1 MTRPQSVG
9 SAGRRGAPGRL
20 PGARMLAAPLL
31 LAAMLG
37 AGSDAPVD
45 RMLRPILKAP
55 SVTAR
60 VLLYQSDPFGGPPE
74 ESSGRAWYQP
84 GRGLRVR
91 LERGGGEEVLADRSK
106 GGFFLYRV
114 REGTVYHAPWERT
127 PARLRRLVE
136 EPDRIL
142 ASDLRARAERRRMLG
157 SDREGFRVRDASL
170 GDSTTRVSLWIAPDP
185 KSGLLRWITLAA
197 DEDTIW
203 IELKGLALK
212 KSASEAD
219 LRLSAPR
226 DAKME
231 PLDPRELLPRGESR

>member
-1 MTRPQSVG
+1 MRMARPVG
-9 SAGRRGAPGRL
+9 GLGRESALRRFAGPWL
-20 PGARMLAAPLL
+20 LAGPLL
-31 LAAMLG
+31 LAAILG

-45 RMLRPILKAP
+45 RLLRPILEAR

-60 VLLYQSDPFGGPPE
+60 ILLSRSDPFGGRPE
-74 ESSGRAWYQP
+74 ESTGRVWYQP

-106 GGFFLYRV
+106 GGFYLYRE
-114 REGTVYHAPWERT
+114 REATIYHAPWERT

-142 ASDLRARAERRRMLG
+142 ASDLRARPERRMTLG
-157 SDREGFRVRDASL
+157 VARDGYQLREASL
-170 GDSTTRVSLWIAPDP
+170 GDSTARVSLWVAPDP

-197 DEDTIW
+197 EEDTIW
-203 IELKGLALK
+203 IELRGLALRRT
-212 KSASEAD
+212 AREGD

-226 DAKME
+226 DAKVE